1 LQENKSHNI
10 GLFGRGTEPLET
22 WESHGSSIKKGAG
35 QTWLVLFGIGADTLG
50 EVKTN
55 E

>member
-1 LQENKSHNI
+1 M
-10 GLFGRGTEPLET
+10 GTP
-22 WESHGSSIKKGAG
+22 WKQHKRKGAG

-50 EVKTN
+50 EVKIN